1 MTDFCVGH
9 VTEPTHPHSIYE
21 RVQVFIDIYADIYR
35 NNYTDI
41 YRDLESLNEMGIPS
55 FLLCYPSASPSPIAI
70 PAHAQGIFLNRARER
85 QTPVGS
91 GRPATCEGEASP
103 RQLQCTLPIHTTPYQ
118 PPFLGPR
125 LPPISSFPRLRDRVH
140 HGCIIV
146 ILPIGRSPS
155 RSQQNGQG
163 AGPRPSRI
171 PSRPRRHQHDSLPV
185 IRFPSRFSTV
195 YLSACLVSHQSRE
208 GREAACV

>member
-1 MTDFCVGH
+1 MRWEYLPFSSA
-9 VTEPTHPHSIYE
+9 THLRLP
-21 RVQVFIDIYADIYR
+21 
-35 NNYTDI
+35 
-41 YRDLESLNEMGIPS
+41 LP
-55 FLLCYPSASPSPIAI
+55 SPSPRT
-70 PAHAQGIFLNRARER
+70 HKGSSSTGRER
-85 QTPVGS
+85 DKLRLGPV
-91 GRPATCEGEASP
+91 RPATCEGAASP